1 MLQFTMN
8 FLCGGFFFFPSS
20 TFLHPKMLGTKKTH
34 KIPIRKGRV
43 PKTPTNFLIWTSFG
57 QPIRGP
63 PSQNRDP
70 TLVGIFGGPPVWCC
84 CGRRCCLQ
92 IEDLQQTCK
101 RLYPLIKSHTIFI
114 V

>member
-8 FLCGGFFFFPSS
+8 FLCGGVFFSRFC

-70 TLVGIFGGPPVWCC
+70 TLVGIFGGPSVATPEGRETRPV
-84 CGRRCCLQ
+84 
-92 IEDLQQTCK
+92 TA
-101 RLYPLIKSHTIFI
+101 RLPGVVRFRFRGG
-114 V
+114 